1 MHIQIV
7 YSCPDCF
14 ALGSVVF
21 KRMYK
26 NVKKKKKK
34 KQYFSVY
41 TFLHGHYISISIE
54 VFISLYAVMTVLIQI
69 LSLKSCRE
77 NDKQL
82 LLDENC
88 L

>member
-26 NVKKKKKK
+26 DVKKKTKKK
-34 KQYFSVY
+34 TVFFSIYFFTWPLYFYFNRSV
-41 TFLHGHYISISIE
+41 HI
-54 VFISLYAVMTVLIQI
+54 TVRCNDGAYSNTI
-69 LSLKSCRE
+69 LE
-77 NDKQL
+77 IM
-82 LLDENC
+82 
-88 L
+88 